1 MDESNIDG
9 KEVVPSVQCCRCQRR
24 IALGS
29 HKPGDVLTCPFCD
42 TQSIIRERVILV
54 SEPLERA

>member
-9 KEVVPSVQCCRCQRR
+9 KEVIPSVQCCRCHRQ

-29 HKPGDVLTCPFCD
+29 RGVGDTITCPFCD
-42 TQSIIRERVILV
+42 TVSVIRERVFLV

>member
-1 MDESNIDG
+1 MDETNIDG
-9 KEVVPSVQCCRCQRR
+9 KEVVPSVQCCRCLRQ

-29 HKPGDVLTCPFCD
+29 RRAGDTITCPFCD